1 MLNPSDLLT
10 LTHIHASGSGSS
22 IKGCLQSRHSAGKQ
36 QESEHIKSKKGTTGG
51 TVKCA

>member
-10 LTHIHASGSGSS
+10 LTHIHASGSS